1 MSLPYV
7 IRITDTQRELVAA
20 DWLARAEAVHREL
33 RPQLAADYAGQMQ
46 GIFADGGE
54 MIVAAQGES
63 VLGVAVYRCLRDTF
77 SGKRFYVDDLVT
89 TSAQR
94 SQGVGKLLLGWLQTE
109 ARQRAAKVFMLD
121 SGTQRTAAHRF
132 YFREGMVI
140 ASFNFT
146 KTLEK

>member
-1 MSLPYV
+1 MAHIV
-7 IRITDTQRELVAA
+7 RITDTERQVIAP
-20 DWLARAEAVHREL
+20 DWLARAETVHREL
-33 RPQLAADYAGQMQ
+33 RPQLAADYASQMR

-54 MIVAAQGES
+54 MIVAADGET
-63 VLGVAVYRCLRDTF
+63 VPGVAVYRCLRDTF

-89 TSAQR
+89 TSALR
-94 SQGVGKLLLGWLQTE
+94 SQGVGKLMLDWLQAE
-109 ARQRAAKVFMLD
+109 ARHRAAKVFMLD